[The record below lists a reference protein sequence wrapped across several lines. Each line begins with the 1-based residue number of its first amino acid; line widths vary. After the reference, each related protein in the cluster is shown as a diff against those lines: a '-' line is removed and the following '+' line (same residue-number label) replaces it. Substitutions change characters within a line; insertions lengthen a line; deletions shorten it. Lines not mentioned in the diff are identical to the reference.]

1 MKKKQMNEINMTQFI
16 IYFSIFS
23 SFLIK
28 KEINNDFYKED
39 ITLYNNMKYIVYYST
54 LIYYIKK
61 RYIVEYI

>member
-28 KEINNDFYKED
+28 KEINNDFYKEN
-39 ITLYNNMKYIVYYST
+39 ITLYDNMKYIVHYST